1 VSETAV
7 LEPILIETM
16 QEFGVEGRRHEA
28 EAQLGSK
35 ALYLGETVING
46 QRGPTWRAYSGPESI
61 ADPAEG
67 EAGRGGWR
75 IHMYDGNHATGEKGV
90 ITLSTSMRKKFALQG
105 LPYRG
110 AKALTMLD
118 VTGWGLD
125 EKKSAARQL
134 MTLMHNYE
142 EGPLDNH
149 LIDGIAGD
157 LGTNNPRIMDAAVDQ
172 VAAQNPGYDYAWAL
186 ATGTS
191 LDHGGNEF
199 RPEATGFGL
208 FVSLRERLRQKG
220 MDEADLTIQGMG
232 AVGIW
237 LAHHAVFS
245 HRDGNPKINVRAMD
259 DRDGMVYTEGK
270 EGLIVPF
277 EIAKKMGDAAFQA
290 PKAAYFHG
298 YSDGQG
304 LRTTYRAAIP
314 GDTKNILTFP
324 TDYVAPCALPGTI
337 NIKSVVALG
346 AREGS
351 LGGANNDTTQ
361 EAYEWNCEFRPG
373 FDEITGEVA
382 NSEGTHVSHIERT
395 GKIAT
400 VDAGGKNMMPN
411 REQTMAQSEASMTA
425 LMDRRERMGKELNT
439 TDGRKM
445 AAGLI
450 VANLFPGVVSLDDT
464 ILAAKIQ
471 EAA

>member
-1 VSETAV
+1 MSETAV

-16 QEFGVEGRRHEA
+16 QEFGIENRRHEA

-35 ALYLGETVING
+35 ALYLGETEIHG
-46 QRGPTWRAYSGPESI
+46 QRGPTWRAYSGEESI
-61 ADPAEG
+61 TDITEG

-75 IHMYDGNHATGEKGV
+75 IHMYDGNYATGKKGV

-118 VTGWGLD
+118 VTGWGLE

-134 MTLMHNYE
+134 MQLMHGYE
-142 EGPLDNH
+142 EGPLDHH

-157 LGTNNPRIMDAAVDQ
+157 LGTNNPHIMDAAVDQ

-208 FVSLRERLRQKG
+208 FVALRERLRQKG
-220 MDEADLTIQGMG
+220 MEQADLTVQGMG

-245 HRDGNPKINVRAMD
+245 HRDGDPRINIRAMD
-259 DRDGMVYTEGK
+259 DRDGIVYTEGK
-270 EGLIVPF
+270 NGLVVPF
-277 EIAKKMGDAAFQA
+277 HIAQKMGDATFQE
-290 PKAAYFHG
+290 PKAAFFHG
-298 YSDGQG
+298 YSDKMG
-304 LRTTYRAAIP
+304 LKTQYRAATP

-337 NIKSVVALG
+337 NSNSVRTLG

-361 EAYEWNCEFRPG
+361 DAYEWNREFRPD

-382 NSEGTHVSHIERT
+382 NSEGTHVSHLERM

-400 VDAGGKNMMPN
+400 VDAGGKNMMPD
-411 REQTMAQSEASMTA
+411 RKETMAQSEKSMVG
-425 LMDRRERMGKELNT
+425 LMDRRQRMGKELDT

-450 VANLFPGVVSLDDT
+450 VANLFPDVVRLDDAVLT
-464 ILAAKIQ
+464 AEIP